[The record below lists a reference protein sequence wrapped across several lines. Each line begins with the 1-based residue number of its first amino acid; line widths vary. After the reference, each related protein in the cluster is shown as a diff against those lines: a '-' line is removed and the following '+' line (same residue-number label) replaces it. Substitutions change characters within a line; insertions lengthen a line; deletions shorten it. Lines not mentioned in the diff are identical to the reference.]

1 MNRTL
6 RAYIDLLR
14 LQFFFAWIL
23 LFSSGYLLATTLY
36 PGFSLVGLIR
46 AALIGFFGFE
56 AGLVLNDYVDRDY
69 DKKDVE
75 SGGLTKY
82 WRVFGT
88 RPLSAGLIPARSALT
103 LFVLLAGIATCL
115 ILTLPYPNSLY
126 VLGIM
131 VCCYALEVFY
141 QVKKRHQTVPVAQI
155 LGRID
160 FALFP
165 VAGYLCLG
173 NPDILALLYFL
184 FFYPF
189 ALAHLGANDAIDLE
203 NDRARGM
210 NTPTTLYGLT
220 GTATWIAAFTVI
232 HAVMAIV
239 FAVRLGWIARVGF
252 LIGLVLLAR
261 ANFVIAKHKSPAAA
275 LSVLPLFHITMLIY
289 AVSIALD
296 SVI

>member
-36 PGFSLVGLIR
+36 PGFSLAGLIR

-82 WRVFGT
+82 WRIFGT
-88 RPLSAGLIPARSALT
+88 RPLAAGLIPSRAALA

-126 VLGIM
+126 VFGIM

-155 LGRID
+155 VGRID
-160 FALFP
+160 FSLFP

-173 NPDILALLYFL
+173 SPDILALLYFL

-210 NTPTTLYGLT
+210 NTPTTLYGLK

-239 FAVRLGWIARVGF
+239 FAVRLGWIARAGF

-261 ANFVIAKHKSPAAA
+261 ANFVIAKNKTPAAA
-275 LSVLPLFHITMLIY
+275 LAVLPLFHLTMLIY

-296 SVI
+296 SVV